1 MDFFYCVGT
10 LRSPKQRT
18 VVQVRWFKPPAGW
31 FKLNLDGASC
41 GNLGKAGGG
50 GILRDCNGLWIKGY
64 ARSIGFA
71 TTIIAEFWAL
81 RDGLKLALNEGIQR
95 LIVELDANVVV
106 DLIKTNAATNKPY
119 APLLYDCRY
128 LLTRLTQAQVV
139 HVYREGNCYADALA
153 KWGSNMLEGFVVFD
167 RPPNGDLLYLA
178 SMDNDGLVVNMVS
191 VLDPN
196 SVVS

>member
-1 MDFFYCVGT
+1 M
-10 LRSPKQRT
+10 
-18 VVQVRWFKPPAGW
+18 
-31 FKLNLDGASC
+31 
-41 GNLGKAGGG
+41 
-50 GILRDCNGLWIKGY
+50 
-64 ARSIGFA
+64 
-71 TTIIAEFWAL
+71 
-81 RDGLKLALNEGIQR
+81 
-95 LIVELDANVVV
+95 ELDAKVVV
-106 DLIKTNAATNKPY
+106 DLIKTNAATNKPS

-128 LLTRLTQAQVV
+128 LLTRFTQAQVV